1 MSNQAYNENYGARA
15 GAASMASQEP
25 SQDRML
31 DQMRDRLASLSD
43 EARSI
48 RAQVPYE
55 FEPDVER
62 IQQQMQRLG
71 ERLSDLSRGA
81 LVPYNPAQRVSET
94 RAKAIRYVTEEDV
107 RVARVRPND
116 IIALGGPHGRPA
128 GAESMGAWDDAAASA
143 LAELYESGEA
153 YAASA
158 REQTRAASIRPPA
171 QSVPARAAQAVYASS
186 SAVAFSSQEPQRGC
200 TMDTNYLD
208 QRFADIAARI
218 EQSLAQIRPE
228 NALASLG
235 RRFDQLETQ
244 LNSVLG
250 HVATRADLDELRI
263 AEAQIEEIAGQLAQ
277 FRRQLARL
285 DVIDA
290 HLGTLTAQLSD
301 ERLTRLFNEGV
312 QVTADVGRLDAIDA
326 QLRMIAVQLSDER
339 LTGLVTRSTSR
350 DYEDLAEAAAQ
361 RAAASFADGEYRGRD
376 IGEMRGMLENLINE
390 RRNSDENNASMLETM
405 QQAIIRVLDRI
416 DALEMMQSAAV
427 SAPAPAQ
434 YIPSHRA
441 APYMGAPVE
450 PAAPMHVEAP
460 AHSTH
465 AMPASIDD
473 LVPASATVYAEM
485 AQADADHSD
494 FMPIEDAVEANLR
507 AFREAAEA
515 DQAPPRVPYTTAS
528 FDLDAAFSRSRD
540 AEAESFGEP
549 QPKRSMEVLR
559 HDFIAD
565 AHRAKLK
572 AASRPDT
579 AGADSDVRVGQLSA
593 GPRDAAAKPR
603 RRSIFSFRSQR
614 VAMSLL
620 VLLAAIPAAIFF
632 MPRTAPQID
641 AIPAAAT
648 IAPASPSTA
657 PAAPIHDAEPMI
669 HDAAPTMNDAPMMP
683 EVAPPAAAPPPK
695 QTKQVVPPLEKGEY
709 EDVNAD
715 GVPVDTASLPDGI
728 TMQDND
734 ASGQQLAQASEQQRM
749 AYLSGQLGAAA
760 AKVTPAAL
768 MEEHV
773 LKRNGGAAAATATDA
788 DFTPA
793 NDGSKLPPATVGPF
807 SLRIAA
813 AKGDASAQFEVAS
826 RLAEGK
832 GLDQDLKDAAIWY
845 QRAAAN
851 GFAMAQFRLG
861 TLYERG
867 LGVKVDAQRAKVW
880 YERAAA
886 QGNVKAM
893 HNLAVLA
900 ASADPKGDY
909 EAAARW
915 FQAAADFG
923 LADSQYNLAVLHENG
938 MGVGKDLQQAYK
950 WLLLAAK
957 SGDKDATGRLKALK
971 PKLSQ
976 GDAAAAEAQAQ
987 EWHPKRMDGLAN
999 DARVAGQVW
1008 KDTSRRG

>member
-1 MSNQAYNENYGARA
+1 
-15 GAASMASQEP
+15 
-25 SQDRML
+25 
-31 DQMRDRLASLSD
+31 
-43 EARSI
+43 
-48 RAQVPYE
+48 
-55 FEPDVER
+55 
-62 IQQQMQRLG
+62 
-71 ERLSDLSRGA
+71 
-81 LVPYNPAQRVSET
+81 
-94 RAKAIRYVTEEDV
+94 
-107 RVARVRPND
+107 
-116 IIALGGPHGRPA
+116 
-128 GAESMGAWDDAAASA
+128 
-143 LAELYESGEA
+143 
-153 YAASA
+153 
-158 REQTRAASIRPPA
+158 
-171 QSVPARAAQAVYASS
+171 
-186 SAVAFSSQEPQRGC
+186 
-200 TMDTNYLD
+200 
-208 QRFADIAARI
+208 
-218 EQSLAQIRPE
+218 
-228 NALASLG
+228 
-235 RRFDQLETQ
+235 
-244 LNSVLG
+244 
-250 HVATRADLDELRI
+250 
-263 AEAQIEEIAGQLAQ
+263 
-277 FRRQLARL
+277 
-285 DVIDA
+285 
-290 HLGTLTAQLSD
+290 
-301 ERLTRLFNEGV
+301 
-312 QVTADVGRLDAIDA
+312 
-326 QLRMIAVQLSDER
+326 
-339 LTGLVTRSTSR
+339 
-350 DYEDLAEAAAQ
+350 
-361 RAAASFADGEYRGRD
+361 
-376 IGEMRGMLENLINE
+376 
-390 RRNSDENNASMLETM
+390 MLETM

-416 DALEMMQSAAV
+416 DALEMMQS
-427 SAPAPAQ
+427 SASASTPAQ
-434 YIPSHRA
+434 HMPAQHMPSHRA
-441 APYMGAPVE
+441 ASPYMNAPVE

-460 AHSTH
+460 

-485 AQADADHSD
+485 AKADTDHSD

-641 AIPAAAT
+641 AIPAAAA
-648 IAPASPSTA
+648 IAPASPAIA
-657 PAAPIHDAEPMI
+657 PAPTM
-669 HDAAPTMNDAPMMP
+669 HDAAPMMEEAPMM
-683 EVAPPAAAPPPK
+683 EAAPPAAAPPPK

-715 GVPVDTASLPDGI
+715 GAPLDTASLPGV

-760 AKVTPAAL
+760 ARVTPAAL
-768 MEEHV
+768 MEEHI
-773 LKRNGGAAAATATDA
+773 LKRNGGSAATATDA

-845 QRAAAN
+845 QRSAAN

-923 LADSQYNLAVLHENG
+923 LADSQFNLAVLYENG

-971 PKLSQ
+971 PKLS
-976 GDAAAAEAQAQ
+976 DADVAAAEAQAQ

>member
-1 MSNQAYNENYGARA
+1 
-15 GAASMASQEP
+15 
-25 SQDRML
+25 
-31 DQMRDRLASLSD
+31 
-43 EARSI
+43 
-48 RAQVPYE
+48 
-55 FEPDVER
+55 
-62 IQQQMQRLG
+62 
-71 ERLSDLSRGA
+71 
-81 LVPYNPAQRVSET
+81 
-94 RAKAIRYVTEEDV
+94 
-107 RVARVRPND
+107 
-116 IIALGGPHGRPA
+116 
-128 GAESMGAWDDAAASA
+128 
-143 LAELYESGEA
+143 
-153 YAASA
+153 
-158 REQTRAASIRPPA
+158 
-171 QSVPARAAQAVYASS
+171 
-186 SAVAFSSQEPQRGC
+186 
-200 TMDTNYLD
+200 
-208 QRFADIAARI
+208 
-218 EQSLAQIRPE
+218 
-228 NALASLG
+228 
-235 RRFDQLETQ
+235 
-244 LNSVLG
+244 
-250 HVATRADLDELRI
+250 
-263 AEAQIEEIAGQLAQ
+263 
-277 FRRQLARL
+277 
-285 DVIDA
+285 
-290 HLGTLTAQLSD
+290 
-301 ERLTRLFNEGV
+301 
-312 QVTADVGRLDAIDA
+312 
-326 QLRMIAVQLSDER
+326 
-339 LTGLVTRSTSR
+339 
-350 DYEDLAEAAAQ
+350 
-361 RAAASFADGEYRGRD
+361 
-376 IGEMRGMLENLINE
+376 
-390 RRNSDENNASMLETM
+390 MLETM

-416 DALEMMQSAAV
+416 DALEMLQ
-427 SAPAPAQ
+427 SAPASAPMPAQ
-434 YIPSHRA
+434 HMPSHHA
-441 APYMGAPVE
+441 GPQYMGASVE
-450 PAAPMHVEAP
+450 RAAPMHVEAP
-460 AHSTH
+460 APSAH

-473 LVPASATVYAEM
+473 LVPATATVYAEM
-485 AQADADHSD
+485 SKPETDHSD
-494 FMPIEDAVEANLR
+494 FMPMEDAVEANLR

-515 DQAPPRVPYTTAS
+515 DQVPPRVPYTTAS

-579 AGADSDVRVGQLSA
+579 AGADSDLRVGQLSA

-632 MPRTAPQID
+632 MPRTAPKID

-648 IAPASPSTA
+648 IAPAPAAA
-657 PAAPIHDAEPMI
+657 PAPAHDAAMPE
-669 HDAAPTMNDAPMMP
+669 AAPTMNELPMMEP
-683 EVAPPAAAPPPK
+683 APPAAVPPAK
-695 QTKQVVPPLEKGEY
+695 QMKQIVPPLEKGEY

-715 GVPVDTASLPDGI
+715 GAQVDTASLPDGI

-773 LKRNGGAAAATATDA
+773 LNRNGGAATATDA

-793 NDGSKLPPATVGPF
+793 NDGTKLPPATVGPF
-807 SLRIAA
+807 SLRLAA
-813 AKGDASAQFEVAS
+813 ANGDASAQFEVAS

-867 LGVKVDAQRAKVW
+867 MGVKVDAQRAKVW

-900 ASADPKGDY
+900 ASANPKGDY
-909 EAAARW
+909 DAAARW
-915 FQAAADFG
+915 FNAAAEFG
-923 LADSQYNLAVLHENG
+923 LADSQFNLAVLHENG
-938 MGVGKDLQQAYK
+938 MGVSKDLQQAYK

-957 SGDKDATGRLKALK
+957 SGDKDATARLKAMK
-971 PKLSQ
+971 PKLSA
-976 GDAAAAEAQAQ
+976 DDVAAAEAQAQ
-987 EWHPKRMDGLAN
+987 EWHPKRMIGVAN